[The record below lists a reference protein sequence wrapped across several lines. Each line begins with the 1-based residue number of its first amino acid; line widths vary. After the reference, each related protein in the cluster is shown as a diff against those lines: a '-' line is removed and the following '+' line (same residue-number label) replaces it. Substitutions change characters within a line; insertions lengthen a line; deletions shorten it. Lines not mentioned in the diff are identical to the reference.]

1 MVKQSTSSSN
11 TPSFNVNELQKKF
24 GFSENSVV
32 NPQTAHELFLRLGFL
47 DLADCEW
54 RAAAPGL
61 KPLCLPRAR
70 FAVSNLISSTEYVRE
85 YFPFLF
91 SANSDRRTATLS
103 QELAQARER
112 GKGHV
117 TGRCEGTSKRHRV
130 NATLS
135 RQLLY
140 PCEQKRARKPKIV
153 ERFGGKS
160 GVTVDSD
167 KTESRFRLFT
177 SSSIFHK
184 TWSRQESFFIEAKI
198 QSMAPGLFSWR

>member
-1 MVKQSTSSSN
+1 VARGGSGAEAPLLAARPIRCFELNFFNRICQRVF
-11 TPSFNVNELQKKF
+11 SFSL
-24 GFSENSVV
+24 
-32 NPQTAHELFLRLGFL
+32 L
-47 DLADCEW
+47 C
-54 RAAAPGL
+54 
-61 KPLCLPRAR
+61 KPH
-70 FAVSNLISSTEYVRE
+70 
-85 YFPFLF
+85 
-91 SANSDRRTATLS
+91 RRTATLS

-184 TWSRQESFFIEAKI
+184 TWSRQDSFFIEAKI